1 MSTLAHFIVGF
12 FLACLFV
19 VALMILG
26 AAASINYFV
35 PTPTTTSTT
44 VAVQT
49 CRIGPC
55 VTP

>member
-1 MSTLAHFIVGF
+1 MSTLAHIIWGF
-12 FLACLFV
+12 FLACLLV
-19 VALMILG
+19 VALMIFG
-26 AAASINYFV
+26 AAVSISYFV